1 MAAAEALGHLASVK
15 GVWLT
20 AGSRHEA
27 CWSKAWSWGGR
38 PRLCFSLPCVCPRHI
53 LCLPWASG
61 TLPYLC
67 TQVGAPAA
75 PSGKP
80 QEKQQEKPPA
90 VYPPPGDLSA
100 GDLSDPT
107 LDQAAVKIQAAFK
120 GYKVRKEMQ
129 QQEGPVLRCTFGDT
143 VAQVG
148 DVLHLECVVSSKTDV
163 RARWLKDGVELT
175 DSRHHH
181 IDQLADGTCSLLVTS
196 LGRADAGRYTCQ
208 VSNKFGHVA
217 HSATVVVSGTESENE
232 SSSGGELDDTF
243 RRAARRLHRLFR
255 TKGPEEV
262 SDEEIFFSADEG
274 KAEPEEPGDW
284 QTYREDEHSICI
296 CFETLAEAR
305 QAASRFQEMFGVLG
319 ISVDVSLSE
328 LGPRR
333 VEMRIGKVAPAP
345 SAPLEPVL
353 AAEAG
358 ESASCMRGGR
368 AKPGW

>member
-1 MAAAEALGHLASVK
+1 MLSVSSRSPQVFGLSEGSVVESEQQAGGVGLGQEARALLPPALHV
-15 GVWLT
+15 
-20 AGSRHEA
+20 SR
-27 CWSKAWSWGGR
+27 R
-38 PRLCFSLPCVCPRHI
+38 I

-61 TLPYLC
+61 TLPCLC
-67 TQVGAPAA
+67 TQAGAPAA

-80 QEKQQEKPPA
+80 QEKPPA
-90 VYPPPGDLSA
+90 VRPPPGDLSA
-100 GDLSDPT
+100 GDLGDPA

-163 RARWLKDGVELT
+163 RARWLKDGEELT

-217 HSATVVVSGTESENE
+217 HSANVVVSGTESETE

-255 TKGPEEV
+255 TKGPAEV

-305 QAASRFQEMFGVLG
+305 RAASRFQEMFGVLG
-319 ISVDVSLSE
+319 IRVDISLSE
-328 LGPRR
+328 LGPRK
-333 VEMRIGKVAPAP
+333 VEMRIGKVAPPP

-353 AAEAG
+353 TAEAG
-358 ESASCMRGGR
+358 ESASCTRGGR
-368 AKPGW
+368 AKPGWRSSVS